1 MQEIMEGGNLCLK
14 QCETTTNE
22 KEPLYVRV
30 MRKKYKCILLWLF
43 SIASVS
49 QLLYIIIDKFDNKF
63 LEDLIEKTFN
73 SSKNGNLCESPSN
86 TMI

>member
-1 MQEIMEGGNLCLK
+1 MFWSIINKSFVYCFYFDRDEKILKMQEIMEGGNLCLK

-43 SIASVS
+43 SIDSVS
-49 QLLYIIIDKFDNKF
+49 QLFYIIIDKFDNKF
-63 LEDLIEKTFN
+63 
-73 SSKNGNLCESPSN
+73 
-86 TMI
+86 